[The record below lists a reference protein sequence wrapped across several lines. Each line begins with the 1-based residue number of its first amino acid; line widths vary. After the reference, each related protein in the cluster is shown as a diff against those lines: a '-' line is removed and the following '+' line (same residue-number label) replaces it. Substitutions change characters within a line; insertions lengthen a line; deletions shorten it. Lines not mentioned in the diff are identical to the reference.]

1 MAMNWFVEISEAGA
15 LRVLLE
21 LAAGKSGFDMQDEHG
36 VALLVTLA
44 RWVTSEDSGIDEDR
58 DQLHTGSGDS

>member
-1 MAMNWFVEISEAGA
+1 MNWFVEISEAGA

-21 LAAGKSGFDMQDEHG
+21 LAAGKSGFDMQDEYD
-36 VALLVTLA
+36 VALLVTLV

-58 DQLHTGSGDS
+58 DQLHTASGDS